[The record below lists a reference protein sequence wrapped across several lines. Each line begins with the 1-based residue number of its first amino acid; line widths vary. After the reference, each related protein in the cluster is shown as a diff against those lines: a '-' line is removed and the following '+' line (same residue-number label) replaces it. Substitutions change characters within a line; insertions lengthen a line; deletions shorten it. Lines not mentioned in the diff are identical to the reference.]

1 MPTAWQLAAYLAL
14 PNSVAMHRPLLVR
27 RAPGGRCAAGFS
39 ALLASFGFRGTDAG
53 PAGEALRGRNV
64 GAVVGAVAQFR
75 N

>member
-39 ALLASFGFRGTDAG
+39 PFSPLSDFGGRTQVRPEKPYAG
-53 PAGEALRGRNV
+53 GMWGP
-64 GAVVGAVAQFR
+64 
-75 N
+75 